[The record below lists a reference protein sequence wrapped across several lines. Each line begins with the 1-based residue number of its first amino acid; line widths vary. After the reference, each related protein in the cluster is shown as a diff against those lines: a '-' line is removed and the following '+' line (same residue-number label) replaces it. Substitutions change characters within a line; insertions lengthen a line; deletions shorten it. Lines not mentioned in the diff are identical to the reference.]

1 MILTLLLTTLIASI
15 NPMAVSDTTKTLDLT
30 GTVVVNADYANQ
42 SVESIKKSD
51 VSVVDTVDTHDE
63 FVKILL
69 FGDKTWR
76 YIKLDGY
83 TQKPEIFKM
92 HWETT
97 SVNPYQKK
105 EEQLPDA
112 WSVWLVDSLNQ
123 FHCPFKGAVGPNGKY
138 GPRNNRAHQGVDLP
152 LTLGTPIYAA
162 FSGQVRVSRFSDR
175 GYGNLVIIRHENG
188 LETFYAHLSER
199 KVEVGDWVNAGQVI
213 GLGGSTGRSTGPH
226 LHVEVRYQGFS
237 FDPEWIIDFRKGQL
251 RQRLFVLKKK
261 YFGVNHANAQDFE
274 AEADKPKTETKP
286 AESKPAET
294 KPAETKPAG
303 TTTKTAATETAA
315 KPADKPAPKPSTTT
329 TDAEGRVWH
338 VVVEGDTVYA
348 LASRHRTTVAKI
360 CELNNLT
367 DETFIRIGQKLRIK

>member
-112 WSVWLVDSLNQ
+112 WSIWLVDSLNQ
-123 FHCPFKGAVGPNGKY
+123 FH
-138 GPRNNRAHQGVDLP
+138 H
-152 LTLGTPIYAA
+152 
-162 FSGQVRVSRFSDR
+162 
-175 GYGNLVIIRHENG
+175 
-188 LETFYAHLSER
+188 
-199 KVEVGDWVNAGQVI
+199 
-213 GLGGSTGRSTGPH
+213 
-226 LHVEVRYQGFS
+226 
-237 FDPEWIIDFRKGQL
+237 
-251 RQRLFVLKKK
+251 
-261 YFGVNHANAQDFE
+261 
-274 AEADKPKTETKP
+274 
-286 AESKPAET
+286 
-294 KPAETKPAG
+294 
-303 TTTKTAATETAA
+303 
-315 KPADKPAPKPSTTT
+315 
-329 TDAEGRVWH
+329 
-338 VVVEGDTVYA
+338 
-348 LASRHRTTVAKI
+348 
-360 CELNNLT
+360 
-367 DETFIRIGQKLRIK
+367 FI